1 MKKKTKIILI
11 ILSVLLVTGIAGIA
25 YRIHVYIEDSKP
37 KYCEL
42 TDKER
47 EFLNAFRDYNWRDM
61 ERFREGMLYEYEI
74 MQLDWLRQL
83 YADLEERYPGYRF
96 YISDKI
102 APGMFGPAGYSLY
115 YTKEETTGREFDTH
129 AYFKDGD
136 YAYEEDNFY
145 AYFVEEEYK
154 AYVGELL
161 KEKGVDKIAKT
172 GGVMS
177 TVMGKECDSGI
188 TVEEIVNEYI
198 EEISPNVW
206 IFLEAKGMTEEECM
220 ESAEKVQEKLEEIN
234 LKGSYAI
241 YFCDMPGDEIV
252 SSEKEDMVFIHI
264 HRCQSWNWGKED
276 EE

>member
-11 ILSVLLVTGIAGIA
+11 ILSVLLAAGIAGIS
-25 YRIHVYIEDSKP
+25 YRIHIYREDSKP

-47 EFLNAFRDYNWRDM
+47 EFLNAFRDYNGRDM

-74 MQLDWLRQL
+74 MQLDWLRRV
-83 YADLEERYPGYRF
+83 YADLEERYPGYQF
-96 YISDKI
+96 YISDKT

-145 AYFVEEEYK
+145 AYFVEEEYPT
-154 AYVGELL
+154 YVGELL

-206 IFLEAKGMTEEECM
+206 I
-220 ESAEKVQEKLEEIN
+220 
-234 LKGSYAI
+234 LKRGLRGWRKK
-241 YFCDMPGDEIV
+241 P
-252 SSEKEDMVFIHI
+252 
-264 HRCQSWNWGKED
+264 
-276 EE
+276 